1 MPNTKTT
8 KSDGRAFKGVAVRTD
23 DGDLEARLDRV
34 AAELTKRAAGVPQ
47 RRTAVARSA
56 MLRGLEAMERELDIR

>member
-1 MPNTKTT
+1 
-8 KSDGRAFKGVAVRTD
+8 VAVRTD